1 LSFISRGPSDL
12 PSPTIGREQTDKTN
26 LKQIINIVRIL
37 SRKDITTLH
46 EQLKLGIYVL
56 SNTFLIHATSALETH
71 FAPGRGSNMQHCDP
85 KSWSRRNL
93 RAMVLSRREVAKMVY
108 ELKNKSCLTRQ
119 DIQQTVRY
127 QRLLDA
133 DAAISVTTGN
143 GTQAP

>member
-1 LSFISRGPSDL
+1 
-12 PSPTIGREQTDKTN
+12 
-26 LKQIINIVRIL
+26 
-37 SRKDITTLH
+37 
-46 EQLKLGIYVL
+46 
-56 SNTFLIHATSALETH
+56 
-71 FAPGRGSNMQHCDP
+71 
-85 KSWSRRNL
+85 
-93 RAMVLSRREVAKMVY
+93 MVLSRREVAKMVY